1 MKNFIIISFLIL
13 FFSCGQDISKSKNEI
28 LIDRNNSIVT
38 KNFQAY
44 NTGNFEVFKSTL
56 SDNFTFTVN
65 GELDISGTYSYDQL
79 LEAAGGFQSLLKNG
93 WKGNVDKIISGI
105 NGSVIVL
112 TGEAEGVNGTYNND
126 YIWLYS
132 INDQGQILPRYMT
145 KLTVKQQRE
154 LAKAI
159 KRARILNLLPFV
171 LKDYN

>member
-1 MKNFIIISFLIL
+1 MRKFILISFSIL
-13 FFSCGQDISKSKNEI
+13 FFSCSQDISKSENEI
-28 LIDRNNSIVT
+28 IIERNNSIVT

-56 SDNFTFTVN
+56 SDNFTFTLN

-93 WKGNVDKIISGI
+93 WKGNVDKIISGT

-132 INDQGQILPRYMT
+132 INDQGQISSITEYLSD
-145 KLTVKQQRE
+145 LLFVKQLYGQKICGE
-154 LAKAI
+154 K
-159 KRARILNLLPFV
+159 KLL
-171 LKDYN
+171 